1 MTEGARSLGIV
12 MVLVLGVATSAAASS
27 VTLNA
32 RFQYETFGYPDDA
45 SRGDHWE
52 NFFAADLATRA
63 QLAAGLDFHA
73 ELRAVGDDA
82 GYTAGAY
89 SLRNASERRPY
100 LAVTTAALDYR
111 PVPEVRITVGKQ
123 IVNWDVFDGIQP
135 ANLLSNLDQS
145 DPFRGVTQGVNG
157 ISVHYQPGAVFF
169 DLTVVPLAF
178 TPSRSP
184 QDRWIIIP
192 EAIPYHQSVPP
203 VQLDETQAGLR
214 IGGKLGDLDASLFG
228 YVGRDLL
235 PLFALNFERLTVEAR
250 SPRIRVGGGNAT
262 YPLGERALV
271 RVETVYFQSPDRSR
285 GDYLDSLVGGEYA
298 LGDWRLVLGYLRQD
312 RTAEPEEQVLS
323 QGERVFFQSFVSGEL
338 RWEAGA
344 WEARVRGGYDF
355 RGEFTLLEPE
365 LSYRP
370 WQPLRAVLGGALILS
385 GRDNTYFD
393 RIRHEDRLG
402 LRLEY
407 QFSL

>member
-1 MTEGARSLGIV
+1 VAKSLGIALV
-12 MVLVLGVATSAAASS
+12 VVLALVTRAAASPPVS
-27 VTLNA
+27 LTGHV
-32 RFQYETFGYPDDA
+32 QYETFGYPDDDT
-45 SRGDHWE
+45 RGGRWE
-52 NFFAADLATRA
+52 NFFTAELATRA
-63 QLAAGLDFHA
+63 RLAASLDFSA
-73 ELRAVGDDA
+73 EVRVVADDA

-89 SLRNASERRPY
+89 SVRNASERRPY
-100 LAVTTAALDYR
+100 LSVTTAAFDYR
-111 PVPEVRITVGKQ
+111 PTPEVRITVGKH

-145 DPFRGVTQGVNG
+145 DPFRAVTQGVNG
-157 ISVHYQPGAVFF
+157 VSVHYQPGAVFF

-203 VQLDETQAGLR
+203 VQLEETQAGLR

-228 YVGRDLL
+228 YVGRELL
-235 PLFALNFERLTVEAR
+235 PLYVLNFERLTVESR

-262 YPLGERALV
+262 LPVGERALV
-271 RVETVYFQSPDRSR
+271 RLEAVYFQSPDRSR

-298 LGDWRLVLGYLRQD
+298 LGDWRIVLGYLRQD
-312 RTAEPEEQVLS
+312 RTAKPEASVLS
-323 QGERVFFQSFVSGEL
+323 QGERVFFQSFVSGEV
-338 RWEAGA
+338 RWERGP
-344 WEARVRGGYDF
+344 WEAHLRGGYDF
-355 RGEFTLLEPE
+355 RGEFTLVEPE
-365 LSYRP
+365 VSFRP